1 MSVVSDEPAS
11 DNESAP
17 ESLKESTPE
26 SLKESTP
33 ESETMT
39 MNEQQ
44 VDANKGL
51 EEQLLELQTNYDRLQ
66 QKYVDD
72 MAKVQQKLFRLE
84 RFIGSDHDFRFYTGF
99 PDYATFQV
107 FFDYLSPACNN
118 LIYYA
123 WLSK

>member
-1 MSVVSDEPAS
+1 MRIIFQQCCHQRPVKHRKLSVVSQEPAS

-26 SLKESTP
+26 S
-33 ESETMT
+33 ETMT

-44 VDANKGL
+44 GDANKGL

-72 MAKVQQKLFRLE
+72 MAKVQQKLF
-84 RFIGSDHDFRFYTGF
+84 
-99 PDYATFQV
+99 
-107 FFDYLSPACNN
+107 
-118 LIYYA
+118 
-123 WLSK
+123 